1 MKELLVIDDISVCY
15 GNIRALQNVS
25 MHVNEGD
32 IVCLIGANGSGKSTL
47 LKAIVGLE
55 PLVDGAQGSDVRVLP
70 DPRGPATAE
79 DPLAQWGGTADDGH
93 RPRPDE
99 RPAHDSPR

>member
-32 IVCLIGANGSGKSTL
+32 IVCL
-47 LKAIVGLE
+47 
-55 PLVDGAQGSDVRVLP
+55 
-70 DPRGPATAE
+70 
-79 DPLAQWGGTADDGH
+79 
-93 RPRPDE
+93 
-99 RPAHDSPR
+99 